1 MLIPAPA
8 VSPVGPC
15 KHHSFSLASLEGRLR
30 KYEGMEE
37 QQKALA
43 DKVDVLVF
51 KLLNAQCA
59 MLQAQSSADA
69 RIMTLLN
76 GKIDANV
83 APQTGS

>member
-1 MLIPAPA
+1 MDELQQRLAML
-8 VSPVGPC
+8 
-15 KHHSFSLASLEGRLR
+15 EDRLR
-30 KYEGMEE
+30 KYEGMDE

-43 DKVDVLVF
+43 EKVDALVF

-76 GKIDANV
+76 AKTETSKPV
-83 APQTGS
+83 E